1 MMTDVIKIQIVF
13 AQPDQF
19 WQQTMELP
27 VGATVQQAL
36 MILDR
41 NLFPANMQVC
51 DKQLAVF
58 GQLVK
63 LGELLHDGDRVEILK
78 PLLIDP
84 KDIRRQRAVLNP
96 YKKMK
101 KY

>member
-1 MMTDVIKIQIVF
+1 MTDVIKIHIVY

-36 MILDR
+36 MRLDV

-51 DKQLAVF
+51 DTQLAVF

-63 LGELLHDGDRVEILK
+63 LTELLHDGDRIEILK

-96 YKKMK
+96 YKKLK